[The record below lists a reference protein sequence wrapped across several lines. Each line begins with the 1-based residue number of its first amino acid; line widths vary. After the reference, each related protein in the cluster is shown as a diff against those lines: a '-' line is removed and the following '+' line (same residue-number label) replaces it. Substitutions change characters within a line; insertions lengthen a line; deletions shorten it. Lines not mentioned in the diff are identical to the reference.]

1 MFPSRLSSFLTWET
15 KRVSY
20 SSPWPSMGL
29 LLSRVSC
36 SYGCARAH
44 THTHVHTHTHL
55 YIYIQ
60 FIHIYI
66 YIQSQYR
73 YIDIYIY
80 RYRSMHTWMYVQDA
94 CMWVCM
100 SACVH
105 VCLYQILFKS
115 NHFCA
120 NHSPNCWPNW
130 NLFLPVQFHDVSC
143 NYLLVCQ
150 KNNMFSGWI
159 T

>member
-1 MFPSRLSSFLTWET
+1 MFPSRPGSFLTWLGN
-15 KRVSY
+15 KKSKLQQ
-20 SSPWPSMGL
+20 SMAKHGL
-29 LLSRVSC
+29 ATQQGIMLIWMRARTHTH
-36 SYGCARAH
+36 ARAH
-44 THTHVHTHTHL
+44 THTHI

-60 FIHIYI
+60 FIHIIIYTIPIYI
-66 YIQSQYR
+66 YI
-73 YIDIYIY
+73 DIL
-80 RYRSMHTWMYVQDA
+80 RSMHTWMYVQDA

-105 VCLYQILFKS
+105 VCVYQILFKS

-130 NLFLPVQFHDVSC
+130 NLFLPVQFHDGSC